1 MGESTNLNESIVIE
15 QEESKTALQ
24 EFVMTQVPQEQMK
37 RQLTEAEKLAMAV
50 IVKQLKKA
58 PGETVY

>member
-1 MGESTNLNESIVIE
+1 MGESTNFNESIVIE
-15 QEESKTALQ
+15 QEKSKTALT
-24 EFVMTQVPQEQMK
+24 EFVMTQVPQEQMN
-37 RQLTEAEKLAMAV
+37 RQLTEAEILAMAV